1 MMPPFST
8 INTQEADDVEVIFIT
23 LGNCIKKAEASN
35 RSFRRQFRAVIA
47 VMLTVCSVS
56 ASWAFGG
63 YPKYQRMALIQQE
76 QLAWAK

>member
-1 MMPPFST
+1 MPSAFST
-8 INTQEADDVEVIFIT
+8 TNTPDVDDFEVIYIT

-35 RSFRRQFRAVIA
+35 RSFKRQFRAVIA

-56 ASWAFGG
+56 ASWAFIGL
-63 YPKYQRMALIQQE
+63 PKYQRMALIQQE